1 MANGLYERTFVITPH
16 HKAKAPRK
24 MSSPETP
31 TYDGEK
37 ARRTGRAIGGG
48 ILATIGVA
56 IALGGGAI
64 LAVGG
69 GDNTFSSGTHDVSS
83 RTSALVTT
91 AADLDGVDDL
101 SDVIGQPRVHISAQT
116 ANPDKAVF
124 VGVAPKAQVDRYLEG
139 VSIDRVTDVNA
150 WPWSLSKHVVEGS
163 RTPVPPA
170 RKSFW
175 VAKSMGSTASI
186 DWKVSDGKYRVVVM
200 NADGSRGVSTDSSVG
215 VKIPYLATI
224 AIVMLVLGLLL
235 VAAALALIIPA
246 MRGGGSGARPTP
258 PQPAPQAYAI
268 G

>member
-1 MANGLYERTFVITPH
+1 
-16 HKAKAPRK
+16 

-69 GDNTFSSGTHDVSS
+69 GDNTISSGTHNVSS
-83 RTSALVTT
+83 TTSALVTT
-91 AADLDGVDDL
+91 AADLDGVDEV
-101 SDVIGQPRVHISAQT
+101 SNVIGEPRVRVSAQT

-124 VGVAPKAQVDRYLEG
+124 VGVARKADVDRYLKG
-139 VSIDRVTDVNA
+139 VSIDRVTDIDA
-150 WPWSLSKHVVEGS
+150 WPWSLSKHAIEGS

-186 DWKVSDGKYRVVVM
+186 DWKVRDGKYRVVVM

-224 AIVMLVLGLLL
+224 AIVLLALGLLL
-235 VAAALALIIPA
+235 VAAALVLIIPA
-246 MRGGGSGARPTP
+246 MRSGSGSAPTTP
-258 PQPAPQAYAI
+258 RPAPQAYAV

>member
-1 MANGLYERTFVITPH
+1 
-16 HKAKAPRK
+16 
-24 MSSPETP
+24 MSSSETP

-56 IALGGGAI
+56 IALGGGAL

-69 GDNTFSSGTHDVSS
+69 GDDTISSGTHNVSS
-83 RTSALVTT
+83 STSALVST
-91 AADLDGVDDL
+91 AADLDGVDDV

-116 ANPDKAVF
+116 TNPDKAVF
-124 VGVAPKAQVDRYLEG
+124 VGVAPKAQVDRYLAG
-139 VSIDRVTDVNA
+139 VSIDRVTDIDA
-150 WPWSLSKHVVEGS
+150 WPWSLSKHTIEGS

-186 DWKVSDGKYRVVVM
+186 DWKVRDGKYRVVVM
-200 NADGSRGVSTDSSVG
+200 NADGSRGVSTDSKLG
-215 VKIPYLATI
+215 VKVPYLVTI
-224 AIVMLVLGLLL
+224 AISMLIAGLVMLAG
-235 VAAALALIIPA
+235 ALALIIPA
-246 MRGGGSGARPTP
+246 MRGGSGSRPTP
-258 PQPAPQAYAI
+258 AQPTPQAYAI